1 MLNWDCLYVYKI
13 SSNKQIEILGNGSL
27 LSRMRGHDK
36 SVNSLSWCPETSL
49 LASSGLEQNI
59 IVWNNGQVEKTI
71 QLPNK

>member
-1 MLNWDCLYVYKI
+1 MLEKNPKI
-13 SSNKQIEILGNGSL
+13 NTIKMLVGTGAL

-36 SVNSLSWCPETSL
+36 SVNAISWCPETNK
-49 LASSGLEQNI
+49 LASCGLDQNI